1 MPSQSP
7 QPGHSGPRGRQ
18 RVCSRGIEKGGA
30 QSPVSVARAF
40 STYSIAFLGLLGIME
55 LDGDAMGM
63 TERGKDFLRELNR
76 LYRSKEEPVHY
87 EEVAKG
93 LGVSK
98 WTAYDMLKR
107 LVASGLAR
115 SEYVVN
121 CGKRSAGRSL
131 IVFTP
136 REEKE
141 SPRQASLH
149 SVASSPTI
157 DTTVALA
164 DLGTKLADVVGQLE
178 SQRNLRALGP
188 LIDQL
193 RGIEKP
199 FTYCSHTVVLLL
211 ACAKFLGTEVFR
223 AISGIVS
230 SVGDP
235 VIGLTLLSGG
245 VLGGLLARSG
255 KHLDISTMLASCV
268 EKYQHYV
275 SRISDK
281 DRGVLYDFVK
291 DAMSQRA

>member
-1 MPSQSP
+1 MDSYAHAVAKLGGG
-7 QPGHSGPRGRQ
+7 PGLSICGM
-18 RVCSRGIEKGGA
+18 GA
-30 QSPVSVARAF
+30 CAPILLR
-40 STYSIAFLGLLGIME
+40 FLGLLGIME
-55 LDGDAMGM
+55 LDGDAMGI

-76 LYRSKEEPVHY
+76 LYMSKQEPVHY

-93 LGVSK
+93 LAVSK
-98 WTAYDMLKR
+98 WTAYDMLKK

-121 CGKRSAGRSL
+121 CGGKSTGRSRV
-131 IVFTP
+131 VFAP
-136 REEKE
+136 VGEKE
-141 SPRQASLH
+141 SPRQESLH
-149 SVASSPTI
+149 SVGSSPTI
-157 DTTVALA
+157 DTREALA
-164 DLGTKLADVVGQLE
+164 DLGTRLADVIGQLE
-178 SQRNLRALGP
+178 SQRNLGALGP

-199 FTYCSHTVVLLL
+199 FTYCAYTIVLLL

-245 VLGGLLARSG
+245 VLGGLLAKSR

-275 SRISDK
+275 RRISDK
-281 DRGVLYDFVK
+281 DRSDLYDFVK
-291 DAMSQRA
+291 DAMSQSV